1 MAYRFKL
8 DENVPLAAKAVLI
21 EQGHDALTVL
31 DQHLGGKDDDK
42 IATVCAQED
51 RILVTIDLDF
61 SDIRKY
67 PPGSNPGIWILRP
80 LTQSVD
86 NCVALV
92 RHAVVFSK
100 TESPERALWI
110 VESGKIRIRTSHE
123 V

>member
-1 MAYRFKL
+1 MVYRFKL
-8 DENVPLAAKAVLI
+8 DENLPAAAKAVLI

-31 DQHLGGKDDDK
+31 DQHLGGKEDDK
-42 IATVCAQED
+42 IAAVCSEEN

-61 SDIRKY
+61 SDIRQY

-80 LTQSVD
+80 LTQSID

-92 RHAVVFSK
+92 RHALAFSK
-100 TESPERALWI
+100 AESPERALWI
-110 VESGKIRIRTSHE
+110 VEPQKIRIRTSHE